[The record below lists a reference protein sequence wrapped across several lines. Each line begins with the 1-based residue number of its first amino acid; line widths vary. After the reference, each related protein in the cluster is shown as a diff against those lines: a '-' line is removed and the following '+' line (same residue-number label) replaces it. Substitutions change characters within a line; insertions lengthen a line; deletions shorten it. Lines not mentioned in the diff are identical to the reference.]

1 MIGAGVVVALA
12 VIGSFGE
19 NEAPESIDP
28 AIDSGYEE
36 NGSVFLDSEYT
47 DFNIDV
53 TEPPVTEPPVT
64 DPPVTDPP
72 VTEPPV
78 TDPPVTEPPVT
89 EPPVT
94 EPPVTEPPVTEP
106 PVTDPPVTEPPVT
119 EPPVT
124 NPPVTEPIAPEF
136 TSTILQVRRNEI
148 VTVTVKGLP
157 NTMYTIVVQYHSGHE
172 SEANGLGE
180 AMSDKNGNVT
190 WTWKVG
196 GKTGFGLSRFIV
208 RGGGTQATYEFEVVE

>member
-89 EPPVT
+89 E
-94 EPPVTEPPVTEP
+94 
-106 PVTDPPVTEPPVT
+106 PPVTEPPVT

-208 RGGGTQATYEFEVVE
+208 RGGGTQATHEFEVVE